1 MFYSRKI
8 VYMTGTIV
16 ASTPIISE
24 KVKFIIFV
32 EANNTRVKRVL
43 FRPKFKKAL
52 ADDVYSIC
60 IYLYVYV
67 YAV

>member
-1 MFYSRKI
+1 MFYSHKI

-32 EANNTRVKRVL
+32 EANNIRMEKSVVP
-43 FRPKFKKAL
+43 F
-52 ADDVYSIC
+52 
-60 IYLYVYV
+60 
-67 YAV
+67 